1 MSQIVLL
8 SRDDQ
13 ERTLRTIESAVHVR
27 RRHQLFLWAQG
38 PLFCLLPHE
47 ILICL
52 RIERGN
58 GASHVECLHG
68 GILSD
73 STETALCHPQSGLA
87 IRMARSCEQSGV
99 LPTLVATDTG
109 DHDRV
114 YREFRGEMEG
124 IGLRN
129 ALVHGNR
136 FSRDQDA
143 SFFVMFNIEDQ
154 LAPVHKHLMQLLL
167 PYMHM
172 AFHHAISDELNP
184 VSNNRE
190 SDSKPGI
197 TERELQILRWVG
209 SGKSNSEIGSI
220 LDISVMTVKNH
231 MKKIF
236 KKLNVRNRAQ
246 AVSQALAHRMFHDG
260 E

>member
-1 MSQIVLL
+1 M
-8 SRDDQ
+8 
-13 ERTLRTIESAVHVR
+13 RTFESAVHVR
-27 RRHQLFLWAQG
+27 SRHQLYLWAQG
-38 PLFCLLPHE
+38 QLFSLLPHE

-52 RIERGN
+52 RLERDN

-68 GILSD
+68 GILPDGRES
-73 STETALCHPQSGLA
+73 ALCHPQSGLA
-87 IRMARSCEQSGV
+87 IRMVRSCEESGL

-114 YREFRGEMEG
+114 YREFRGEMEEA
-124 IGLRN
+124 GLRN
-129 ALVHGNR
+129 ALVHGSR

-154 LAPVHKHLMQLLL
+154 VAPVHKHLMRLLL

-172 AFHHAISDELNP
+172 AFHHAISCELKP
-184 VSNNRE
+184 GAKGRE
-190 SDSKPGI
+190 SDANPAI
-197 TERELQILRWVG
+197 TERELQILHWVS

-220 LDISVMTVKNH
+220 LDISVLTVKNH

-236 KKLNVRNRAQ
+236 RKLNVHNRAQ
-246 AVSQALAHRMFHDG
+246 AVSQVMAHRMFRDG